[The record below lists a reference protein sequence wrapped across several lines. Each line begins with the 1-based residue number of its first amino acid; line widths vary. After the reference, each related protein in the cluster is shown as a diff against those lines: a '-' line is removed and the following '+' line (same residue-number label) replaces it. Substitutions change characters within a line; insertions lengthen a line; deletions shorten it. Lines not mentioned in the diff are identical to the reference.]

1 MLKKLLKKLIKKKQK
16 LNQPEKI
23 PLVKKKINEYHLIQQ
38 NSFDKKIS
46 LKIITSHDEN
56 YNEIGQITTKSMAN
70 YASKFNLK
78 FEFLEMPSTGR
89 VQTWNKIISIKEELL
104 KKENDYIMWVDA
116 DVFFPNDAE
125 NILSVI
131 ENNFEIYLTSHYCS
145 VFKGSNYK
153 NTILTTKR
161 INCGVMIFK
170 VSDYCLEFLNK
181 VWNKKEFINH
191 FWYEQA
197 AIMDLIGLKADLTG
211 NLKDNQG
218 IEYYINKIKFL
229 PKEWNTIPSF
239 SEISSESLRPSVIH
253 LAGMDNN
260 DRINLLK
267 DYIDRGK
274 I

>member
-16 LNQPEKI
+16 LNQPGKI

-89 VQTWNKIISIKEELL
+89 VQTWNKIISIKEEIL